1 MPFINTKVSVP
12 LSREKEEQLKTRLG
26 EAISIFP
33 GKTER
38 WLMLD
43 FSDDRRLW
51 FAGSNDRP
59 AAMVEVE
66 LLGSADRETCARMT
80 ARVCEIFSDVLGIP
94 ADRVYVN
101 YTFSTEWGWNN
112 ANF

>member
-12 LSREKEEQLKTRLG
+12 LTREKEELLKARFG
-26 EAISIFP
+26 EAIETFH

-43 FSDDRRLW
+43 FSDNCRLW

-66 LLGSADRETCARMT
+66 LLGTADNATCTRMT
-80 ARVCEIFSDVLGIP
+80 ARVCGILGEVLGIDP
-94 ADRVYVN
+94 DRVYVN
-101 YTFSTEWGWNN
+101 YTFSTAWGWNN
-112 ANF
+112 TNF